1 MLGNRRSTCCCVGGP
16 LSICDG
22 MGGTDV
28 RMCSPMSSIHVTAE
42 SGAARGDH
50 TRISLPRCRSSE
62 IVCRLAP
69 AASFSPRSATIVG
82 VTSNVLVVMPALMS
96 YECYDGHRTTGLL
109 TVVRAARSYATTT
122 LTQREVCPTTGRE
135 NNSPTSGCRNDPKLT
150 RLPTC
155 TPCVHMR
162 AHVPVSSPS

>member
-1 MLGNRRSTCCCVGGP
+1 MLSCSMFVLMPTARPSDPGGELGLRGVRARALGVG
-16 LSICDG
+16 L
-22 MGGTDV
+22 
-28 RMCSPMSSIHVTAE
+28 
-42 SGAARGDH
+42 
-50 TRISLPRCRSSE
+50 
-62 IVCRLAP
+62 
-69 AASFSPRSATIVG
+69 VG

-109 TVVRAARSYATTT
+109 TAIRAARSYATTT

-155 TPCVHMR
+155 TPCVHTR
-162 AHVPVSSPS
+162 AHVHVSSPS